1 MTNSFILFRSYIIFV
16 LLFLVPGSLL
26 ITKQIY
32 FLLETNISTYSLT
45 NYFKKKQS
53 IVLNDQSYISLLNF
67 YVKRKKFFLSISLS
81 ELYLFICPSKR
92 KLIYKSLGQC
102 YQQNGL
108 FYVSEYYYLLYL
120 SISND
125 SLSVL
130 SSLLEIYTHFD
141 NYDKISFVKDQIAQL
156 SSFNSFDGSQ

>member
-1 MTNSFILFRSYIIFV
+1 MTNSLILFRLYIIFV
-16 LLFLVPGSLL
+16 LLFLLPASIL

-32 FLLETNISTYSLT
+32 CLLETNISIYSLINHLNREQLT
-45 NYFKKKQS
+45 
-53 IVLNDQSYISLLNF
+53 VLNDKSYIMLLNS

-92 KLIYKSLGQC
+92 NLIYKFLGQC
-102 YQQNGL
+102 YQQNGF
-108 FYVSEYYYLLYL
+108 FYVAEYYYLLYL

-130 SSLLEIYTHFD
+130 SSLLEIYTHLD
-141 NYDKISFVKDQIAQL
+141 NSNKISFIKNQMAQL
-156 SSFNSFDGSQ
+156 NSFNSSD